1 MDIKDFYVAFTEY
14 HHPNNSAYFRFLKE
28 EIKQRQFV
36 LAPDLNSYQNFV
48 KKANNKAIDFQIIPL
63 VTNEVTLAQ
72 LFISNPGVSIIFLSG
87 YTDHPA
93 WDFIKHFIDEKQE
106 RVKS

>member
-1 MDIKDFYVAFTEY
+1 MNVKDYY
-14 HHPNNSAYFRFLKE
+14 YSAYFNPSDTYFNPFDSPR
-28 EIKQRQFV
+28 QYQFV